1 MARMLVKASRK
12 FRGCGRPNR
21 CCISGKFNKGHGKT
35 EPRMRKEQRAWEKAQ
50 LRRELKEDK

>member
-21 CCISGKFNKGHGKT
+21 CCVSSKFHKRRGQT
-35 EPRMRKEQRAWEKAQ
+35 EPRMRKEQRVWEKSQ
-50 LRRELKEDK
+50 LRRELKEA